1 MSDVQRQAALH
12 LNTFGGK
19 KAGTS
24 TFSNPS
30 LVSPTSPTLAEPTRG
45 FGLPKNNIIQTATEE
60 STNLQETQSA
70 DEQSLLSEA
79 ISQRSFGH
87 DISRIALRRPQA
99 KLTVGEPNDKYEQE
113 ADRMANQVMQ
123 MASPATLNLQPQVDE
138 EKVEDIQTKP
148 LVQRQEMLP
157 EEERIQAKCETCE
170 QEEPIQRAA
179 DGVSQVQPDWENRLN
194 ASQGGGSALPDE
206 VRSFMEPRFGTDFRQ
221 VRVHTD
227 SNAVQMNRELNAQA
241 FTHKQDIYFGAGK
254 TPSKDVLTAHELTHV
269 VQQTGMVQHKLDD
282 DSQTQKFGQPVTSPK
297 TDQFGIAP
305 DEANSAQANTHS
317 TESGGSEAI
326 PPVDTKQQAL
336 STQPIPTIADSA
348 VPAQANLEAA
358 HASNSIPEKSGNAVL
373 DKSATTELSSVPQA
387 GGIANEVVSLQTHAP
402 QTEAAESQQSLPN
415 SAGQSPQLD
424 KAIDPSAIL
433 VAEVEQP
440 QQLLEIPQPT
450 IPESPELAQAAQQ
463 IIQTKEIEKAVLT
476 QTIEAQQNFLQ
487 QETEIQVEAIEAATQ
502 GKIQG
507 ITAEIAAKKAE
518 VQQTFSTT
526 KATLKG
532 QIENHKTNIQTETT
546 RGLNSLQQEV
556 ETKRKG
562 ANTTAENEAKQ
573 VEQTG
578 QTEATRA
585 TTSTAES
592 ATAVNAIAKQ
602 QGDRYGTKPEEKTAA
617 RQGTGQASAEV
628 VGKLTSRGQSL
639 AKDARE
645 AAQKAAQ
652 EFRAAGQQLAT
663 GVGSHTAQVEKAIR
677 NNANTTTSQ
686 IITHITQQLQKIDT
700 LQIKALASLENLKLS
715 SISGIKQAGNSAA
728 AAAKKSGKT
737 AATQVSQFKIASLN
751 QLDKGAHQ
759 VVEKLNQVPK
769 KKKIDHKAVD
779 KFVQETKEPFQQT
792 RLQLSTALSSQVS
805 TAYNSL
811 NQLGGAISGHLDGL
825 QQKVTGEANKAT
837 SSLSTGLAQVP
848 EQAAQQVQQS
858 ITTNKN
864 ANEQLISQFGE
875 GIQQKIDESKQG
887 WVQQQQKVHNDI
899 RSKVDEGIKSNKDV
913 ESKAPS
919 DFTQVAQSA
928 ADKAA
933 DPGWLQV
940 LKGIGEGILKVL
952 VGLAIFVA
960 VVVVVIL
967 LLPEEIV
974 AAIGIVGIAAIVG
987 LGFLIYGF
995 VTSFISRC
1003 EEFAKALHAAGV
1015 DDPPW
1020 YIYLAAGIAIPF
1032 VSLLDA
1038 VGISPIL
1045 EGALNISILT
1055 GNDLNL
1061 TPEQRAEKITEGVL
1075 TIALMFI
1082 LGRVLKGGKPGEVKP
1097 VEVEP
1102 GEVKPG
1108 EVKPGEVKPDEVKP
1122 VEPGVRARRTTAD
1135 GHHEIKVTERGTIR
1149 CSPNCGDIQNAYP
1162 NELKQRADLQ
1172 ERLNTAKQKEATDP
1186 EAVAEEVKNID
1197 AELAAVRRANLAKAK
1212 TDSRGTIEAVKKLL
1226 NDKENTGKLSGEDK
1240 GIFGERQ
1247 RQIEKNWDD
1256 TSESADGAK
1265 GDPDIEGLAL
1275 EEFESINKKA
1285 KELES
1290 DIQKKLPK
1298 GIEDPPYVKE
1308 NRPPLDEETFL
1319 ADSGTYTRTGRKFQ
1333 GREIYKDGDGRYYHV
1348 DNFHEGR
1355 GSEVEFYDAQ
1365 GKHLGTLKPE
1375 GGAKDGPVKGRTLPD
1390 NLR

>member
-1 MSDVQRQAALH
+1 MSDVQRQAALQH
-12 LNTFGGK
+12 LHTFGHK

-79 ISQRSFGH
+79 IPQRSFGH

-113 ADRMANQVMQ
+113 ADRIANQVMR
-123 MASPATLNLQPQVDE
+123 MASPTTPNLQPEVEE
-138 EKVEDIQTKP
+138 EKVEEIQTKP

-157 EEERIQAKCETCE
+157 EEERIQAKCEACE
-170 QEEPIQRAA
+170 QEEPIQCAA
-179 DGVSQVQPDWENRLN
+179 DGVPQVQPDWENRLN

-206 VRSFMEPRFGTDFRQ
+206 VRSFMEPRFGADFQQ

-241 FTHKQDIYFGAGK
+241 FTHKQDIYFSAGK
-254 TPSKDVLTAHELTHV
+254 APSKDALTAHELTHV

-282 DSQTQKFGQPVTSPK
+282 ESQTQKFGQPVTTPK
-297 TDQFGIAP
+297 TDQFGIEP
-305 DEANSAQANTHS
+305 DGANSAPTNTHP
-317 TESGGSEAI
+317 TEDAGSKAI
-326 PPVDTKQQAL
+326 PPVDIKQEAL
-336 STQPIPTIADSA
+336 STQPSLPAPT
-348 VPAQANLEAA
+348 QANSEAA
-358 HASNSIPEKSGNAVL
+358 YPSNSIPEKSGNAVL
-373 DKSATTELSSVPQA
+373 DKSATPELANVPQP
-387 GGIANEVVSLQTHAP
+387 GGVANEVVSPQTYTP

-415 SAGQSPQLD
+415 PAGQLPQLD
-424 KAIDPSAIL
+424 KAIDPSAMAI
-433 VAEVEQP
+433 AEAEQP
-440 QQLLEIPQPT
+440 QELPEIPQPT
-450 IPESPELAQAAQQ
+450 MPESPELAQAAQQ
-463 IIQTKEIEKAVLT
+463 IIQTKEIEKAALT

-487 QETEIQVEAIEAATQ
+487 QQTEIQVEAIQAATQ

-507 ITAEIAAKKAE
+507 ITADIAAKKAE
-518 VQQTFSTT
+518 VLQTFSTT
-526 KATLKG
+526 KANLKG
-532 QIENHKTNIQTETT
+532 QIENHKTNIQAETT

-602 QGDRYGTKPEEKTAA
+602 QGDRYGSKPEEKTAA
-617 RQGTGQASAEV
+617 RQGAGQASAEV
-628 VGKLTSRGQSL
+628 VGKLTSRGQFL

-652 EFRAAGQQLAT
+652 EFRAAGQKLAA
-663 GVGSHTAQVEKAIR
+663 GVGSNTAQVEKAIR
-677 NNANTTTSQ
+677 DNANTITSQ
-686 IITHITQQLQKIDT
+686 FISQITQQLQKIDT
-700 LQIKALASLENLKLS
+700 LQTKALASLENLKLS
-715 SISGIKQAGNSAA
+715 SISGIKEAGNSAA
-728 AAAKKSGKT
+728 AAAKISGKT
-737 AATQVSQFKIASLN
+737 AATQVSQFKVASLN

-769 KKKIDHKAVD
+769 NKKNNHKAID
-779 KFVQETKEPFQQT
+779 KFIQETKEPFQQT
-792 RLQLSTALSSQVS
+792 RLQLETALSSQVS
-805 TAYNSL
+805 GANNSL
-811 NQLGGAISGHLDGL
+811 NQLGSAVSGHLDGL
-825 QQKVTGEANKAT
+825 QQKVTGEADKAT
-837 SSLSTGLAQVP
+837 NSLSTGLAQVP

-858 ITTNKN
+858 VTSNKN
-864 ANEQLISQFGE
+864 ANEQLISQFGG
-875 GIQQKIDESKQG
+875 GIQQKIDEAKQE
-887 WVQQQQKVHNDI
+887 WVQQQQKVNNDI

-919 DFTQVAQSA
+919 DFAQVAQSA
-928 ADKAA
+928 AEKAA

-960 VVVVVIL
+960 VVALVIF

-995 VTSFISRC
+995 VTSFINRC

-1055 GNDLNL
+1055 GKDLNL

-1226 NDKENTGKLSGEDK
+1226 NDKENTEKLSGEDK

-1247 RQIEKNWDD
+1247 RQIEKDWNDA
-1256 TSESADGAK
+1256 SESADGAK

-1298 GIEDPPYVKE
+1298 GTEDPPYVKE

-1355 GSEVEFYDAQ
+1355 GSEIEFYEAQ

-1375 GGAKDGPVKGRTLPD
+1375 GGVKDGPVKGRTLPD